1 MNTMLKRT
9 KSFKFWTSE
18 EVENTFAVNRVY
30 EFDLMKDWLG
40 SKNFISAPLREKLI
54 FFKNELSR
62 KIEYLNEE
70 ELKAHYLIPLLDAIG
85 FDEFGK

>member
-1 MNTMLKRT
+1 MLKRT

-40 SKNFISAPLREKLI
+40 SKNFISAPLREKLN
-54 FFKNELSR
+54 FF
-62 KIEYLNEE
+62 
-70 ELKAHYLIPLLDAIG
+70 
-85 FDEFGK
+85 